1 MLEHGFKML
10 QIYHNSKKI
19 YLSPIFKPKSGLFG
33 EDGWWLSQPNDFQT
47 KRIESGFTG
56 WPQLRGVNT
65 ADKFSQIQIVL
76 KDWNT
81 ALDSDLCGIKS
92 WMIGLLTMVFFTP
105 TSPTNQSRSC
115 DSVLKWP
122 FFGTPEMISLEGPL
136 VDSTVDLWF
145 VRRSSSRLGVGE
157 VPRRFGHCG
166 HGRLDVV
173 SGLPVGLIGA
183 CSFLQGP
190 W

>member
-1 MLEHGFKML
+1 MLEHGFKMM

-33 EDGWWLSQPNDFQT
+33 EDGWWLSQPKDFQT

-65 ADKFSQIQIVL
+65 ADKLRGIQIVL

-81 ALDSDLCGIKS
+81 ALRGIKS

-105 TSPTNQSRSC
+105 TSNQPIKVVVIPFWNDLFLVPR
-115 DSVLKWP
+115 KW
-122 FFGTPEMISLEGPL
+122 FL
-136 VDSTVDLWF
+136 
-145 VRRSSSRLGVGE
+145 RRSSSRLGVGE
-157 VPRRFGHCG
+157 APRSIWPLRPWPARRRFGATCG
-166 HGRLDVV
+166 AYW
-173 SGLPVGLIGA
+173 GL
-183 CSFLQGP
+183 
-190 W
+190 